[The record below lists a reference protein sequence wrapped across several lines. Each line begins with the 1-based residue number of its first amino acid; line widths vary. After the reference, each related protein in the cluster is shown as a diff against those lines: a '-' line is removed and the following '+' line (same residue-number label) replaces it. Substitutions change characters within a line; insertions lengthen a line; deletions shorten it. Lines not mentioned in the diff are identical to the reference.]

1 MMTFIRVVGTRLLAG
16 IFVLTAIARADEVK
30 VPLKDVPK
38 AVLDSIKARLPRAE
52 LTDATKE
59 SEDNKTTYEIVLKDR
74 GRVVELT
81 ATADGR
87 ITEIE
92 TTIEPKAL
100 PAQVTAAVE
109 AKFPKSTIK
118 KAEEIVAI
126 NDSKETKSFEVIV
139 VTTAAKS
146 LEVKV
151 SPEGKILKE
160 EQDVD

>member
-1 MMTFIRVVGTRLLAG
+1 MKFVRVVGSRLLAG
-16 IFVLTAIARADEVK
+16 LFVLTAIARADEVK

-38 AVLDSIKARLPRAE
+38 AVLDSITARFPRAK

-59 SEDNKTTYEIVLKDR
+59 SDGNKTTYEIVLKVQ
-74 GRVVELT
+74 GRVVELA
-81 ATADGR
+81 ATADGK

-100 PAQVTAAVE
+100 PARVTAAIE

-126 NDSKETKSFEVIV
+126 NDGKETKSFEVIL

-160 EQDVD
+160 EQDID